1 MNRELPDVQA
11 VLEKAEEPEIKLPTS
26 IGSQKK
32 LENARKMSISV
43 LLTML
48 MPLTIWIK
56 TNCEQ
61 FLKRWEYQTTLSSSW
76 ETCMQV
82 KKQQL
87 ELNMEQRTCPKLEK
101 EYVKS
106 VYFHPAYFN
115 LYAGYIMQNA
125 VLDEAQAGI
134 KIARRNINNLTY
146 ADDTTPMAERE
157 ELKNLLMN
165 VKEESEKTQHP
176 KKLRSW
182 HPAPSLH
189 DK

>member
-1 MNRELPDVQA
+1 
-11 VLEKAEEPEIKLPTS
+11 
-26 IGSQKK
+26 
-32 LENARKMSISV
+32 
-43 LLTML
+43 
-48 MPLTIWIK
+48 
-56 TNCEQ
+56 
-61 FLKRWEYQTTLSSSW
+61 
-76 ETCMQV
+76 MQV